1 LYNALQNP
9 QCMVQVCKPLEVT
22 TDENKIIFRT
32 TVKQAEKE
40 LCSNL
45 VYGKI
50 N

>member
-1 LYNALQNP
+1 MNA
-9 QCMVQVCKPLEVT
+9 
-22 TDENKIIFRT
+22 ENKIDLKKISADDPKIPEVIKFSI
-32 TVKQAEKE
+32 E